1 MIERPSGIGAFH
13 FVVLATLR
21 AKQLMRGCVP
31 HVSGPH
37 KKTTLAQI
45 EVADGWIAGEADAA
59 GIAADP
65 ALARR

>member
-1 MIERPSGIGAFH
+1 MIERPPEIGAFH

-31 HVSGPH
+31 RVSGSH
-37 KKTTLAQI
+37 KKTTLAKI
-45 EVADGWIAGEADAA
+45 EVAGGQISGELDAA
-59 GIAADP
+59 SAAADP